1 MKKKRKMTF
10 WLPVIFSSVPV
21 VFLLAILVAYFS
33 SMVGLGQMMLM
44 FIPPVFLITF
54 PFTFYISL
62 RFSIRH
68 MRDNVQAGKF
78 YRFFPLIS
86 TLIIQGIELVWLVR
100 NASTFLFELPFIPH
114 FLFELFFRLFFR

>member
-21 VFLLAILVAYFS
+21 VLLLAILVAYFS

-68 MRDNVQAGKF
+68 MRDNVQAGKSH
-78 YRFFPLIS
+78 RFFPLIS

-100 NASTFLFELPFIPH
+100 NASIFIYYLPFIPH
-114 FLFELFFRLFFR
+114 FLFELFFR